1 VLPAWA
7 AIAATAIS
15 TLGTI
20 LSAYIAAR
28 ARDTNRKV
36 REFHDRWSHNGD

>member
-1 VLPAWA
+1 VSSWA
-7 AIAATAIS
+7 AIAAAAIS
-15 TLGTI
+15 SLSTV

-36 REFHDRWSHNGD
+36 REFHDRWASNGD